1 MSNEYH
7 LTFKQ
12 VIVRILS
19 IIVGGIGTGVCI
31 CSLTI
36 QVEQVGA
43 VTASIMWFAGLAA
56 LVAALT
62 GWAVSVDPGRGK
74 SHVPAAAVGII
85 VVGIMSTIYLKLNV
99 RWDFVV
105 IMTGVV
111 SAAIM
116 GVVLVIY
123 HFVLKAEDPDAL

>member
-43 VTASIMWFAGLAA
+43 VTASIMWLAA
-56 LVAALT
+56 LVTALT
-62 GWAVSVDPGRGK
+62 GGAVSVDPGRGK

-85 VVGIMSTIYLKLNV
+85 AVGIMSTIYLKLNV